1 MMAAIN
7 AMQLVATRY
16 LETPLVRQIS
26 FLQNYVSLQAKRL
39 FLQLCIVPEIGRDF

>member
-16 LETPLVRQIS
+16 LETPLV
-26 FLQNYVSLQAKRL
+26 
-39 FLQLCIVPEIGRDF
+39 